1 MAMRSQPGAV
11 LGLLG
16 LAAAWP
22 LAAQEYKDRGA
33 FVITRSGTEV
43 GRVEFAVRA
52 TTIQG
57 RPGLL
62 TVATTRTPAREVQ
75 YALETTAELAPVT
88 YQSTESSG
96 GRVQRRLSAQISG
109 PRFSARA
116 STSDGDVAREL
127 PVRPPFVILG
137 EDDYTVYYFVPRPEA
152 GATRNINV
160 VRTRDLT
167 STTGTVTGGSADTLS
182 ISGRPVPARRFELRL
197 ADGDTR
203 EFWMTPSG
211 SLVQVSLP
219 GQSVLATRAEAPV
232 R

>member
-1 MAMRSQPGAV
+1 V

-22 LAAQEYKDRGA
+22 LAAQEYMDRGA

-52 TTIQG
+52 TTIQQG

-96 GRVQRRLSAQISG
+96 GRVLRRLSAQISG

-116 STSDGDVAREL
+116 TTPDGDVAREL
-127 PVRPPFVILG
+127 PVRQPFIILG
-137 EDDYTVYYFVPRPEA
+137 EDDYTVYYFVPRPDA
-152 GATRNINV
+152 GASRSINV
-160 VRTRDLT
+160 VRTKDLT
-167 STTGTVTGGSADTLS
+167 STTGTVTGGATDTLT

-219 GQSVLATRAEAPV
+219 ASSVLATRAEAPG